1 MIIIH
6 AYFITFDTKKFH
18 LKESLARRNEG
29 NQIKGMNQGVQKLWE
44 TPPTAVSHTV
54 QPLAYAIVNPLPNKV
69 HKVRVPFSKFTI

>member
-1 MIIIH
+1 MIIH

-29 NQIKGMNQGVQKLWE
+29 NLIKGMNQGVKKIWE

-54 QPLAYAIVNPLPNKV
+54 QPA
-69 HKVRVPFSKFTI
+69 

>member
-6 AYFITFDTKKFH
+6 AYFITFDTKKLH

-29 NQIKGMNQGVQKLWE
+29 NLIKGMNQGVKKLWE

-54 QPLAYAIVNPLPNKV
+54 QPA
-69 HKVRVPFSKFTI
+69 